1 MANDASFTGSI
12 PEHYDRE
19 LGPVLFADFAADMA
33 RRVAAHHP
41 ARVLETAAGTGI
53 VTRQLRDTLGPD
65 SELTATD
72 LNPPMLGVAET
83 KFQPGDRVTFQPAD
97 AQALPFP
104 DARFDA
110 VVCQFGIM
118 FYPDRPLSYREA
130 FRVLAPGG
138 RYHFSTWDAHR
149 YNPFSAIAHRVVT
162 DTFPDN
168 PPQFYQVPFSCHAI
182 DPIKADLLDAGFD
195 DIEIAVLHQKRA
207 LPDLRAFATGMVF
220 GNPLIEQIH
229 LRGGDPDKIRDILLD
244 ELHQAFGSN
253 NARMDVQV
261 LMFSA
266 RKP

>member
-19 LGPVLFADFAADMA
+19 LGPILFADFAADMA

-53 VTRQLRDTLGPD
+53 VTRQLRDRLDPNA
-65 SELTATD
+65 ELTATD
-72 LNPPMLGVAET
+72 LNPPMLGVAQT
-83 KFQPGDRVTFQPAD
+83 KFRPGEKVAFQPAD

-104 DARFDA
+104 DGQFDA

-118 FYPDRPLSYREA
+118 FYPDKPLSYRET
-130 FRVLAPGG
+130 FRVLASGG
-138 RYHFSTWDAHR
+138 RYHFSTWDTHQ
-149 YNPFSAIAHRVVT
+149 YNPFAGIAHRIVT
-162 DTFPDN
+162 ETFPDN

-182 DPIKADLLDAGFD
+182 DPIKADLIAAGFD
-195 DIEIAVLHQKRA
+195 DIEISVLHQKRA

-220 GNPLIEQIH
+220 GNPLIEQIN
-229 LRGGDPDKIRDILLD
+229 LRGGDPEKIRDVVHDAL
-244 ELHQAFGSN
+244 QRAFGSA
-253 NARMDVQV
+253 NAIMDVQV